1 MSSKASGS
9 PEEECQSSH
18 PDRFPKGFLEEVA
31 AQLDFEVLE
40 LAWGMRSEGAG
51 ALGSSLGLRSA
62 QDPHTVGL
70 TWLCWVLGAPAQA
83 QRSGCLGGGGEGA
96 TGPVWVI
103 DGPASRL

>member
-70 TWLCWVLGAPAQA
+70 TWLCWVYLELLPRLRGQDAWGVAVRERQ
-83 QRSGCLGGGGEGA
+83 GLCLGDRWPGF
-96 TGPVWVI
+96 
-103 DGPASRL
+103 